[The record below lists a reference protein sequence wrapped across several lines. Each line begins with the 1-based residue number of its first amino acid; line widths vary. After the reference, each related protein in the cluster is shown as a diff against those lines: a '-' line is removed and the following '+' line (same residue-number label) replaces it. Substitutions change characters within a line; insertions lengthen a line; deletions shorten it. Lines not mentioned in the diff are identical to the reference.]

1 MTVLKILQFPDPR
14 LKTIGKA
21 VTDFGDS
28 TQQIIDDMFETH
40 YAQKNCAAL
49 AATQL
54 DLIDPPHI
62 TVIDFSEN
70 KDEPLCLVNANIIAK
85 SGETHE
91 EEGCMSVGPGGAVY
105 AKVLRAEKITVEAQD
120 RHGNMLNFEADGF
133 MAKCIQHE
141 LDHLKG
147 ILFIDYLSPL
157 KRQRV
162 LKQLKKIKKQS

>member
-54 DLIDPPHI
+54 DLVDPPHI

-70 KDEPLCLVNANIIAK
+70 KDEPLCLVNANIVAFTEI
-85 SGETHE
+85 
-91 EEGCMSVGPGGAVY
+91 SV
-105 AKVLRAEKITVEAQD
+105 T
-120 RHGNMLNFEADGF
+120 
-133 MAKCIQHE
+133 
-141 LDHLKG
+141 
-147 ILFIDYLSPL
+147 
-157 KRQRV
+157 
-162 LKQLKKIKKQS
+162 